1 MRQSLEVSFCAKT
14 VYFLAQRGFYGMLQN
29 NCGFE
34 FVEQLEIQERYKVTM
49 FDVPLC
55 SGVLSDVCHVDKC

>member
-1 MRQSLEVSFCAKT
+1 
-14 VYFLAQRGFYGMLQN
+14 MLQN

-49 FDVPLC
+49 FGVFLC
-55 SGVLSDVCHVDKC
+55 NGVLSDVCHVDKC